1 MICALLRHYVL
12 FFLWGK
18 RERLMTTGGWGRSGC
33 LILILHFPQT
43 SHIISGSFA
52 ERDLQV
58 RASNACWPPYTCSN
72 PIWLEHVIAGAMQC
86 VTPLIHMC
94 DMTRICV
101 TCLIHTCDMTHP
113 NAWHD
118 SFICVTWL
126 HPLRRCCYESRNFLH
141 PLPQLPS
148 SFAPAKWL
156 MYTYAMTHPY
166 VWHDEFICMPWLNP
180 LRKWSTDAA
189 TSYVLCPCDM
199 THSYVCRDSS
209 IRVTWLIHMCD
220 MT

>member
-33 LILILHFPQT
+33 LILIFRFPQT

-94 DMTRICV
+94 DMTRSYV
-101 TCLIHTCDMTHP
+101 WP
-113 NAWHD
+113 A
-118 SFICVTWL
+118 SFIRVTWL
-126 HPLRRCCYESRNFLH
+126 IQMRDTTLSYVWHDFIHYVGVAMKAATSCILCRNCLH
-141 PLPQLPS
+141 PLPLRNDS
-148 SFAPAKWL
+148 C
-156 MYTYAMTHPY
+156 
-166 VWHDEFICMPWLNP
+166 IRMP
-180 LRKWSTDAA
+180 
-189 TSYVLCPCDM
+189 
-199 THSYVCRDSS
+199 
-209 IRVTWLIHMCD
+209 WLIHMCD
-220 MT
+220 MTNSYVCHDLTHYVSGLRMPQLRTSFAPVTWLIHTYAVTHLYV